1 MRCHLMKD
9 GQLRGVLLLDD
20 GRREQLIEQAE
31 AILKEWTPWVTSV
44 EVCSGTSVIYRSSD
58 PARPSLDMAA
68 D

>member
-9 GQLRGVLLLDD
+9 GQVRGVLLLDD

-31 AILKEWTPWVTSV
+31 AILKEWTPWIASV
-44 EVCSGTSVIYRSSD
+44 EVCSGTRVIYRSSD
-58 PARPSLDMAA
+58 PVPPLLDVAA

>member
-9 GQLRGVLLLDD
+9 GQVRGVLLLDD
-20 GRREQLIEQAE
+20 GQPEQLIEQAE

-44 EVCSGTSVIYRSSD
+44 EVCRGTSVIYRSSAAL
-58 PARPSLDMAA
+58 PPLEMAA